1 MMESLKLR
9 IALLLEVDK
18 VEESDELESFEWFD
32 SLTILSI
39 IALVD
44 EELKVVLSADDIKSS
59 GTIGGLLEVIK
70 SRIIKN

>member
-1 MMESLKLR
+1 MESLKSR

-44 EELKVVLSADDIKSS
+44 EELQVVLSADDVKSS
-59 GTIGGLLEVIK
+59 RTIGGLLEVIK
-70 SRIIKN
+70 SRIKKN